1 MKILMVLE
9 SDFPPDTR
17 VENEIM
23 SLRGEGHELHIA
35 CYSHK
40 EEFQI
45 PQGLPYQIHKT
56 YIPPFVY
63 KASVGILKSGI
74 YFSFWRKFLRTIFNA
89 HSFDAIH
96 IHDLPLAKLGYE
108 FGQSEGIRFTLDLHE
123 NWPALLNISTHTN
136 TFLGKILSSGKQ
148 WARYE
153 KWSVTHADDVIVVV
167 DEAKAR
173 IAELGANPEHIH
185 VVSNTLNPEHFNFPK
200 PERDGSYL
208 TLVYGG
214 GVNYHRGIQTVIEAM
229 PLVAEKIPN
238 IRVWI
243 IGPGSYL
250 ENLKR
255 LAREL
260 NVEKYVEFFGW
271 MPLKDL
277 LINVSKADIALIPH
291 IKSPHTD
298 STIPHK
304 LFQYMYAGIPI
315 LTSNCAPL
323 ERIVNETKTGISF
336 KNQDAESFAE
346 KLLLLLS
353 DEEFRARMPE
363 NGKKWVLEKYH
374 WEKDARVLQDLYKDA

>member
-17 VENEIM
+17 VENEIL
-23 SLRGEGHELHIA
+23 SLTGAGHKVHIA

-40 EEFQI
+40 KELKV
-45 PQGLPYQIHKT
+45 PKDLPYQIHKIH
-56 YIPPFVY
+56 IPPFVY
-63 KASVGILKSGI
+63 KASVGALKSGI
-74 YFSFWRKFLRTIFNA
+74 YFSFWRKFLRGLFK
-89 HSFDAIH
+89 SQDFEAIH

-136 TFLGKILSSGKQ
+136 TFLGKLISSPKQ

-153 KWSVTHADDVIVVV
+153 KWSVNHADDIIVVV
-167 DEAKAR
+167 NEAKER
-173 IAELGANPEHIH
+173 IAGLGANPEHIH
-185 VVSNTLNPEHFNFPK
+185 VVSNTINPEHFNFPR
-200 PERDGSYL
+200 PERDDAYL

-229 PLVAEKIPN
+229 QLVPEKIPN

-250 ENLKR
+250 DNLKE
-255 LAREL
+255 LTREL
-260 NVEKYVEFFGW
+260 GVEKYVEFFGW
-271 MPLKDL
+271 MPLKEL
-277 LINVSKADIALIPH
+277 LIHVSKADIALIPH

-304 LFQYMYAGIPI
+304 LFQYMYAGVPI
-315 LTSNCAPL
+315 LTSDCAPL
-323 ERIVNETKTGISF
+323 ERIINETETGISF
-336 KNQDAESFAE
+336 KNKNAESFAE

-353 DEEFRARMPE
+353 DKDFKERIPE
-363 NGKKWVLEKYH
+363 NGKKWVRDKYN
-374 WEKDARVLQDLYKDA
+374 WNQDAGVLLDLYKDV